1 MIRRVRFRTMADTDL
16 DALFRDTRVN
26 AAVAWLLTALIGLA
40 GAQAVLVDDPLWG
53 GFAVGAALLAA
64 APAVRFR
71 DADVMPP
78 WEVLLLVAL
87 PSFGRTLATGTS
99 GTLFTYLAVAGV
111 ALIVAVE
118 LHAFTPISMTIG
130 FAILLTVVATM
141 ATAGLWGLARG
152 AGEWYLGLNTL
163 PGNKELNWEFVYSVV
178 AGLGAGLVF
187 EYYFRRGSRAVQR
200 MPEDVREEIRE
211 ERAEQIERRGM

>member
-1 MIRRVRFRTMADTDL
+1 MAETDL

-26 AAVAWLLTALIGLA
+26 GTAAWLLTALVALVGVL
-40 GAQAVLVDDPLWG
+40 AVLRGDPLWG
-53 GFAVGAALLAA
+53 GFAVGAALLAI
-64 APAVRFR
+64 APALRFR
-71 DADVMPP
+71 DPDVMPP

-87 PSFGRTLATGTS
+87 PAFGRALVSGLS

-118 LHAFTPISMTIG
+118 LHAFSPISMTIG

-141 ATAGLWGLARG
+141 ATAGVWGLVRG
-152 AGEWYLGLNTL
+152 AGEWYLGMDTL

-178 AGLGAGLVF
+178 AGLAAGLVF
-187 EYYFRRGSRAVQR
+187 EYYFRRTSGATERV
-200 MPEDVREEIRE
+200 PESVREEIDT
-211 ERAEQIERRGM
+211 ERADETERRAA